1 MLVAI
6 RIRPMNEREIQNRE
20 MDILSVSDDLVV
32 VLDWVQ
38 MKAENENSRP
48 DVLHWSK
55 EQRYVFDKIFK
66 NASQEEVYENTCK

>member
-6 RIRPMNEREIQNRE
+6 RIRPMNEREIQNWE

-48 DVLHWSK
+48 DVLHRSK

>member
-48 DVLHWSK
+48 DVLHRSK